1 MKGSQ
6 QIVPISAEIL
16 TQAKKSELSKVSEK
30 MLPRFKKG
38 LIPVI
43 LAAGLTPAWQQILS
57 FRRFIP
63 GEVNRA
69 QQAVWCGSGKVLNV
83 GCALHHLGV
92 KSKTLCL
99 AGGIAGEQICADF
112 QKMTIPVRWVKS
124 RIPTRVCTT
133 ILDETTKTTTELV
146 ENSNSIPPEEL
157 DLFLDAFVEESASV
171 QVVVLSGSLPAG
183 APPDFYRRMLE
194 KTSAKA
200 VLDVRGPE
208 LKAAL
213 QMRPY
218 VVKPNREE
226 LARTVGRDLAS
237 EQDLVAAMSELRD
250 QGAEWV
256 VVSHGSG
263 PLMALGPDGLIRIEI
278 PIIDVCNPIGCG
290 DCLAAGIAAGIDRQ
304 WTMHESLNL
313 GVRAAAENARVLLPA
328 RNLSRLP

>member
-1 MKGSQ
+1 M
-6 QIVPISAEIL
+6 
-16 TQAKKSELSKVSEK
+16 
-30 MLPRFKKG
+30 
-38 LIPVI
+38 I

-69 QQAVWCGSGKVLNV
+69 QRAVWCGSGKVLNV
-83 GCALHHLGV
+83 GCALNQLGV
-92 KSKTLCL
+92 QSKTLCL
-99 AGGIAGEQICADF
+99 VGGVAGEQICADF
-112 QKMTIPVRWVKS
+112 QAMKIPVRWVKS

-157 DLFLDAFVEESASV
+157 NLFFDAFVEEAVSP

-183 APPDFYRRMLE
+183 APPEFYHRILE

-200 VLDVRGPE
+200 VLDIQGKE
-208 LKAAL
+208 LEAAL

-226 LARTVGRDLAS
+226 LARTVGRDIDS
-237 EQDLVAAMSELRD
+237 EHDLVAAMSELRD
-250 QGAEWV
+250 RGAEWV
-256 VVSHGSG
+256 VVSQGAG

-278 PIIDVCNPIGCG
+278 PKIDVCNPIGCG

-304 WTMHESLNL
+304 LTMQESLNL
-313 GVRAAAENARVLLPA
+313 GIRAATENARELLPA